1 MKPQTKDRKLVIETI
16 LFTALWIAA
25 AVGLYFLVK
34 L

>member
-1 MKPQTKDRKLVIETI
+1 MKTKSNTKLVIETI

-25 AVGLYFLVK
+25 AAGLYFLVK

>member
-1 MKPQTKDRKLVIETI
+1 MKQTKDSKLVIETI